1 MLNRIG
7 TDKEFVAAFRCH
19 AIALVVLLGWIAHK
33 QIGIAIDWSFLIPLG
48 GAVDVVMPIAV
59 GITNLIQ
66 SNLSKNDERLDKL
79 EAWMAASQ
87 LDGGRATQERDRL
100 AREVLKLGARLES
113 MREGKAQAE
122 EIGERIGERLVE
134 VIKDAAGKGDWG
146 NRLIEQ

>member
-1 MLNRIG
+1 VQPFFDSTRLKQIALYFCG
-7 TDKEFVAAFRCH
+7 

-33 QIGIAIDWSFLIPLG
+33 QIGVAIDWSFLIPLG
-48 GAVDVVMPIAV
+48 GAVGVVMPIAV

-87 LDGGRATQERDRL
+87 LDGGRATLERDSLSRK
-100 AREVLKLGARLES
+100 VLKLEARFES
-113 MREGKAQAE
+113 MWEGKAQAE

-134 VIKDAAGKGDWG
+134 VIKDAAGKG
-146 NRLIEQ
+146 RLG